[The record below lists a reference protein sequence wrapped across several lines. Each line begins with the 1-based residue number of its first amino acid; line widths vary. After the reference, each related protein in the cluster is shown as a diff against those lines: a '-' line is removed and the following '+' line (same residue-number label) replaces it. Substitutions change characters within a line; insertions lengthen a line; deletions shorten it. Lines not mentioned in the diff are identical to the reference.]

1 MSPMD
6 VLDTLGMF
14 DATANLPE
22 QMEQAALASGH
33 IEGSLPHRDEIENV
47 VVLGMGGSGIAGD
60 VVREVAGPFMPV
72 PVVVH
77 KGYGIP
83 NFISE
88 GTLVLAVSFS
98 GNTEETVEAVTEAA
112 VAGGRVI
119 AVSHGGEL
127 ASLAAQWGVPHLGV
141 VDGIPMP
148 RAGIGALSVP
158 LLLVLERVGLFPGAS
173 SWLDAAVA
181 QLKKRRDE
189 LVVDGNVATRL
200 ARRIGRQL
208 PIVYGGGGIGGLAA
222 LRWKNQ
228 FNENAKVPSFSHQV
242 PEMTHNEIC
251 GWGQHGDVTRQVF
264 RVVYLRHDFEHPQV
278 ARRFDLT
285 TELVDEVVAAIEEVR
300 AEGDGPLA
308 QLFDLMLIGDFT
320 SLYLAFQEDVD
331 PGPVPVLEF
340 IKERLAQPV

>member
-1 MSPMD
+1 MARLD
-6 VLDTLGMF
+6 VLDTLDMF
-14 DATANLPE
+14 AATAALPE
-22 QMEQAALASGH
+22 QVEVAAKAANEAEGAFPGH
-33 IEGSLPHRDEIENV
+33 DEIENV

-77 KGYGIP
+77 KGYGMP
-83 NFISE
+83 NFIGE
-88 GTLVLAVSFS
+88 NTLVLAVSFS
-98 GNTEETVEAVTEAA
+98 GNTEETVETVTEAA
-112 VAGGRVI
+112 LAGGRVV

-127 ASLAAQWGVPHLGV
+127 ASLAAQWRVPHIPIA
-141 VDGIPMP
+141 DGIPMP

-158 LLLVLERVGLFPGAS
+158 LLIVLERLGLFPGAS
-173 SWLDAAVA
+173 SWVEAAVI
-181 QLKKRRDE
+181 QLKKRRE
-189 LVVDGNVATRL
+189 QLTVDDNPAQRL

-208 PIVYGGGGIGGLAA
+208 PIVYGGGGPGGLAA

-228 FNENAKVPSFSHQV
+228 FNENAKVPAFCHQI
-242 PEMTHNEIC
+242 PELTHNEIC

-264 RVVYLRHDFEHPQV
+264 RLILLRHDFEHPQV

-285 TELVDEVVAAIEEVR
+285 TELVDEVVAAVEEVR
-300 AEGDGPLA
+300 AEGEGALA
-308 QLFDLMLIGDFT
+308 QVFDLMLFGDFT

-331 PGPVPVLEF
+331 PGPVPVLDY

>member
-331 PGPVPVLEF
+331 PGPVPVLDF